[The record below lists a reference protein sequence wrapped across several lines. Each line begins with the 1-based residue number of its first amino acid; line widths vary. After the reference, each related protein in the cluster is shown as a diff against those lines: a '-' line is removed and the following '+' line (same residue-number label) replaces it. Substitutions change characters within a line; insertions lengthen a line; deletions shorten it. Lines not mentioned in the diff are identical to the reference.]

1 MNNKNSCWS
10 APESRPGALMRG
22 FRALCRALACL
33 LACGLAQATEVNV
46 VGLFPGKALVSI
58 NGGAPRSLAVG
69 QKTPEGVVLVSTA
82 GDSATFD
89 VDGKRRSLRMGEAYR
104 AAPSAGSGDTVILS
118 PDSQGHYQTV
128 GAINGRSVQFLVD
141 TGASIIWFSA
151 DLATRLGVSWQKG
164 ETFTVQTAGGP
175 KQAWRVLLPSVRVG
189 GITLENVE
197 AAVGEGAGVGD
208 TVLLG
213 QTFLSRL
220 SMMRD
225 GNRLILSRKE
235 GAGGKDDG
243 RPRVVLK
250 DIRSGL
256 FATTV
261 KINGTELPFVVDT
274 GATMVSIDAGMAQRL
289 GIRYQTGTPGV
300 SQTANGL
307 IRVWRV
313 KLDSVSVGPI
323 TLYGVDGSVREG
335 GDLGVGLLGMS
346 FLNRLEM
353 HRDGEAMTLIKR
365 Y

>member
-1 MNNKNSCWS
+1 MNKNKKSSTARCLRS
-10 APESRPGALMRG
+10 LGN
-22 FRALCRALACL
+22 ALAVF

-58 NGGAPRSLAVG
+58 NGGAPRSIAVG
-69 QKTPEGVVLVSTA
+69 QKTPEGVVLVSTS
-82 GDSATFD
+82 GDSATLD
-89 VDGKRRSLRMGEAYR
+89 VDGKRRSLRMGEAYS
-104 AAPSAGSGDTVILS
+104 AAPSGSGDTVVLS
-118 PDSQGHYQTV
+118 PDSQGHYHTV
-128 GAINGRSVQFLVD
+128 GTINGRSVQFLVD
-141 TGASIIWFSA
+141 TGASMMWLSA

-175 KQAWRVLLPSVRVG
+175 KNAWRVLLPAVRVG

-213 QTFLSRL
+213 QTFLARL

-235 GAGGKDDG
+235 GAGGKNDG

-250 DIRSGL
+250 DIQSGL
-256 FATTV
+256 FTATV
-261 KINGTELPFVVDT
+261 KINGTDLPFVVDT
-274 GATMVSIDAGMAQRL
+274 GATMVSIDAGMAQRM

-307 IRVWRV
+307 VRVWRV
-313 KLDSVSVGPI
+313 KFDSVSVGPI